1 MGKVPH
7 LDLVFLIFLDIFCD
21 IQSSTSTS
29 TSTSTLLY
37 SRKKGKEK
45 KQDYTL
51 FHSHSFI
58 HSSPS
63 LTNPT
68 QPTNPTYSPTYS
80 PPPPPPPPS
89 TNPTLHQH
97 HPNMPTPPTH
107 RLTHLL
113 LPLLSITLNL
123 AILGTSSRT
132 LHIYQTSQ
140 TSNVYFLPI
149 WNSHFD
155 MRGLQTL
162 VGTSVGIVV
171 LNGIFAVVGGVCG
184 NGNGSSRMVC
194 SFFFFSVW
202 YCR

>member
-1 MGKVPH
+1 
-7 LDLVFLIFLDIFCD
+7 
-21 IQSSTSTS
+21 
-29 TSTSTLLY
+29 
-37 SRKKGKEK
+37 
-45 KQDYTL
+45 
-51 FHSHSFI
+51 
-58 HSSPS
+58 
-63 LTNPT
+63 
-68 QPTNPTYSPTYS
+68 
-80 PPPPPPPPS
+80 
-89 TNPTLHQH
+89 
-97 HPNMPTPPTH
+97 MPTPPTH
-107 RLTHLL
+107 RLAHLL

-184 NGNGSSRMVC
+184 NGGRGRGMVC
-194 SFFFFSVW
+194 FCLLFFFFGLVLEVKG
-202 YCR
+202 RGH

>member
-1 MGKVPH
+1 
-7 LDLVFLIFLDIFCD
+7 
-21 IQSSTSTS
+21 
-29 TSTSTLLY
+29 
-37 SRKKGKEK
+37 
-45 KQDYTL
+45 
-51 FHSHSFI
+51 
-58 HSSPS
+58 
-63 LTNPT
+63 
-68 QPTNPTYSPTYS
+68 
-80 PPPPPPPPS
+80 
-89 TNPTLHQH
+89 
-97 HPNMPTPPTH
+97 MPTPPTH
-107 RLTHLL
+107 RLAHLL

-184 NGNGSSRMVC
+184 NGNGSRRMVC
-194 SFFFFSVW
+194 FFLFFFFILKVRYLHSSSMYPPTPSSSPQAYRVPSSPSSL
-202 YCR
+202 

>member
-1 MGKVPH
+1 MIYS
-7 LDLVFLIFLDIFCD
+7 LLLC
-21 IQSSTSTS
+21 STHG
-29 TSTSTLLY
+29 
-37 SRKKGKEK
+37 RKREK
-45 KQDYTL
+45 KERRL
-51 FHSHSFI
+51 HSFSSSFIHSFI
-58 HSSPS
+58 HSIHLS
-63 LTNPT
+63 
-68 QPTNPTYSPTYS
+68 
-80 PPPPPPPPS
+80 PPPS
-89 TNPTLHQH
+89 TLHPPPT

-107 RLTHLL
+107 RLPHLL

-184 NGNGSSRMVC
+184 NGGGRGMVC
-194 SFFFFSVW
+194 FFFFIFINLKVRYLHSSSYPQTPSSSPRAYRVQSSPSSL
-202 YCR
+202 

>member
-1 MGKVPH
+1 
-7 LDLVFLIFLDIFCD
+7 
-21 IQSSTSTS
+21 
-29 TSTSTLLY
+29 
-37 SRKKGKEK
+37 
-45 KQDYTL
+45 
-51 FHSHSFI
+51 
-58 HSSPS
+58 
-63 LTNPT
+63 
-68 QPTNPTYSPTYS
+68 
-80 PPPPPPPPS
+80 
-89 TNPTLHQH
+89 
-97 HPNMPTPPTH
+97 MPTPPTH
-107 RLTHLL
+107 RLAHLL

-184 NGNGSSRMVC
+184 NGGGNEGGGRGRGMVC
-194 SFFFFSVW
+194 FFFCSVRVGIRGGRKRLLTFTATHHHHPPRLKLIE
-202 YCR
+202 YPPLHHRSSPPSHPKPPISTSRYPSDMDMHVEECARRRCTTIV

>member
-1 MGKVPH
+1 
-7 LDLVFLIFLDIFCD
+7 
-21 IQSSTSTS
+21 
-29 TSTSTLLY
+29 
-37 SRKKGKEK
+37 
-45 KQDYTL
+45 
-51 FHSHSFI
+51 
-58 HSSPS
+58 
-63 LTNPT
+63 
-68 QPTNPTYSPTYS
+68 
-80 PPPPPPPPS
+80 
-89 TNPTLHQH
+89 
-97 HPNMPTPPTH
+97 MPTPPTH
-107 RLTHLL
+107 RLAHLL

-171 LNGIFAVVGGVCG
+171 LNGVFLVVELVCG

-194 SFFFFSVW
+194 FFFLLFFIIL
-202 YCR
+202 